1 MAADRHS
8 DRQAGDVRRAPLD
21 VDTEAGRRAAE
32 LRSNTRFI
40 DELEEIVFEFRIFW
54 HRVMRVDRTRQGNLA
69 HDSGAVHRAADAD
82 ADDHRRAR
90 VHAGMQDDLHDS
102 LLDALKAV
110 SRYEHLDAAL
120 ILGTEALRLNRDL
133 ELVARNDL
141 RVDDARRVI
150 LGVDA
155 VEDWLCNDRFSQV
168 AFRVALGDTVVDC
181 LFEATTLPSLRILT
195 AAIISTHVS
204 KQSSCCSFSE

>member
-1 MAADRHS
+1 
-8 DRQAGDVRRAPLD
+8 
-21 VDTEAGRRAAE
+21 
-32 LRSNTRFI
+32 
-40 DELEEIVFEFRIFW
+40 
-54 HRVMRVDRTRQGNLA
+54 
-69 HDSGAVHRAADAD
+69 
-82 ADDHRRAR
+82 
-90 VHAGMQDDLHDS
+90 MQDDLHDS

-155 VEDWLCNDRFSQV
+155 VEDWLCNNRFSQV

-181 LFEATTLPSLRILT
+181 LFEVAADDVEVLAYLEEDDRHASILAVRAILIACDFRILDDLVEYSLADWGLLRL
-195 AAIISTHVS
+195 AALLEALVDVFRQVISRLLAQLCNGFRDLFCVEFS
-204 KQSSCCSFSE
+204 QSDPSHKYNLSHICGSS